1 MEKSTVGSR
10 LTKKSIVGDRLKKKK
25 GKEEEEKKK
34 YLAAVLASALPAH
47 PHRPWVDREPSPPA
61 GRPRDI
67 TALAARGRLS
77 SAGHPRDIAA
87 LAARGRLSSPRG
99 ETKRLPSLGEKPRRL
114 IGLGLTSI
122 EPLGTLKN
130 WIMTIGSCSRNRYKW
145 FPSSNMFPLHT

>member
-67 TALAARGRLS
+67 IALAARGRLS

-99 ETKRLPSLGEKPRRL
+99 ETKRLPSLGEKPRRHAYASKIARDRHL
-114 IGLGLTSI
+114 NLDAISVIGLGLTSI
-122 EPLGTLKN
+122 EPLK
-130 WIMTIGSCSRNRYKW
+130 
-145 FPSSNMFPLHT
+145 H